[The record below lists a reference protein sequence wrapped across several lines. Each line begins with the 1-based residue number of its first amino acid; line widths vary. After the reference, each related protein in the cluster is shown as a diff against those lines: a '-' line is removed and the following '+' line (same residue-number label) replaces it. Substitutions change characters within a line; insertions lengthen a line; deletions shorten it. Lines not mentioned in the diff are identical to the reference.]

1 MDNVLSVAI
10 DAVRG
15 KIDEKYSVGQTSDAL
30 RNAFIEMNGGSTK
43 INPKTFRPGNAL
55 FDLVQ
60 ELLPVV
66 IDEGIRTDENP
77 LFRHVEYRNI
87 AQGDA
92 LEFVIDGKANFVVAT
107 AAAGIQNVRRQRI
120 TGGETKTIPT
130 EVKIVRVYEN
140 LGRLLAGRIDFNAF
154 VDGVAAAFKRYIAEA
169 AYAAFNA
176 MTAATTGLNSTYYK
190 SGSFNEATLLTLIEN
205 VEAATG
211 KTARIYGTKT
221 ALRKVVSATIAAIDE
236 AKSDVYNLGHYGRF
250 YGTDMVSM
258 RQAHD
263 ANGAFVLNDSKIFI
277 IAGDDQPIK
286 VVNEG
291 EGLLVTHDAT
301 EKADL
306 TQEYVY
312 AQAMGVGAICAEK
325 MGVYAIS

>member
-1 MDNVLSVAI
+1 MDNVLTVAI

-15 KIDEKYSVGQTSDAL
+15 KIDEKYSANQTSDSL
-30 RNAFIEMNGGSTK
+30 RKAFVEMNGGSTK

-55 FDLVQ
+55 FDLIQ

-66 IDEGIRTDENP
+66 IDEGIRTDDNP

-87 AQGDA
+87 ADGDA
-92 LEFVIDGKANFVVAT
+92 IEFVIDGASNFVVAT

-120 TGGETKTIPT
+120 AGGETKTIPT

-140 LGRLLAGRIDFNAF
+140 LGRLLAGRIDFNTF
-154 VDGVAAAFKRYIAEA
+154 IDGVAAAFKRYIAEA
-169 AYAAFNA
+169 AYAAFDA
-176 MTAATTGLNSTYYK
+176 LSAATPGLSPTYYK
-190 SGSFNEATLLTLIEN
+190 TGSFDEATLLELVEN

-211 KTARIYGTKT
+211 KTPRIYGTKA
-221 ALRKVVSATIAAIDE
+221 ALRKVTSATIAATDA
-236 AKSDVYNLGHYGRF
+236 AKDDLYNLGFYGKF
-250 YGTDMVSM
+250 YGTEMISM
-258 RQAHD
+258 RQAHK
-263 ANGAFVLNDSKIFI
+263 ANGAFALNDSKIFV

-291 EGLLVTHDAT
+291 EGLLVAHEAT

-312 AQAMGVGAICAEK
+312 AQPMGVGAICAEK